1 MSVKSIAPFSHPT
14 DDFRRGGG
22 GGGGTKR
29 PPAGTVSKRGFIY
42 SGRDA
47 NGVSLKGVRVPFE
60 TLEEADFRLKVA
72 GIIVERI
79 APISEFFAF
88 LDYKKNRKPTV
99 LDMASLADQI
109 AAQYT
114 TGLAYD
120 RICRILGRVHPKTKI
135 RAALGRVADQITDGM
150 PAYLAFGSQTD
161 EKGRPF
167 FPPTF
172 VYAFQIGEKIG
183 ALPDPE
189 TGLSGDAPVIMLRF
203 FAKAQRKAS
212 QISKA
217 IVKGLIGPAAI
228 LISCLLVFLFEVYV
242 IVPQFA
248 EIFLGLLQG
257 KDTSL
262 PLPTQIMLGISDF
275 FYSRLGMTTAVLFFA
290 AIIGGGYYFFFTKQG
305 IDRRGRLVLKLPVL
319 KTFFLP
325 FNASIFCRNLSIMYA
340 DTNVIT
346 RFETIAVTTENPAF
360 RELAEH
366 CKEQLIVTAPP
377 FNELFNGH
385 LHLLGDAF
393 APVAET
399 IEQNPGQAQTLLYT
413 YAKFLEEEAEENLNI
428 GIATLKQGV
437 FIIAAL
443 MTLFILIAS
452 YAPLIT
458 MVGRLAGK

>member
-1 MSVKSIAPFSHPT
+1 MAVKSVASVKRASYGAGKVVGAGAPVAAVKS
-14 DDFRRGGG
+14 G
-22 GGGGTKR
+22 
-29 PPAGTVSKRGFIY
+29 SKRGFKY
-42 SGRDA
+42 TGKDA
-47 NGVSLKGVRVPFE
+47 NGVLMKNVRIPFE
-60 TLEEADFRLKVA
+60 TLEEANFRLKVA
-72 GIIVERI
+72 GIAVEKI
-79 APISEFFAF
+79 TPVSETFSF
-88 LDYKKNRKPTV
+88 LDYKKNRKPSV

-120 RICRILGRVHPKTKI
+120 KICRILGRVHPKVKI
-135 RAALGRVADQITDGM
+135 REALQSVAGMITDGI
-150 PAYLAFGSQTD
+150 PAYLAFGAQKD
-161 EKGRPF
+161 VKGKPF

-183 ALPDPE
+183 SLPDPE
-189 TGLSGDAPVIMLRF
+189 TGQLGDAPVIMLRF
-203 FAKAQRKAS
+203 FAQAQRKAS
-212 QISKA
+212 LIAKA

-228 LISCLLVFLFEVYV
+228 FGVCILVFFFEVYV

-248 EIFLGLLQG
+248 TIFEGLLQG

-262 PLPTQIMLGISDF
+262 PLPTQIMVDISAF
-275 FYSRLGMTTAVLFFA
+275 FYSALGILSALAFFGANFGA
-290 AIIGGGYYFFFTKQG
+290 AYYFFFNKKG
-305 IDRRGRLVLKLPVL
+305 IDKRGRLIHRVPIL

-325 FNASIFCRNLSIMYA
+325 FNASVFCRNLSIMYA
-340 DTNVIT
+340 DPNVAT
-346 RFETIAVTTENPAF
+346 RFETIADTTVNPEF
-360 RELAEH
+360 REMALH
-366 CKEQLIVTAPP
+366 CREQLLVTAPP

-413 YAKFLEEEAEENLNI
+413 YAKFLEEEAEENLAI
-428 GIATLKQGV
+428 GIATLKQVV
-437 FIIAAL
+437 FVMAAF